1 MLTCKN
7 QITFIC
13 ARMLQVPNLSLQD
26 LQMDIICLFLL
37 FVKIFSFTDFLLGIF
52 YLGPNCK
59 TENKKYNGKILVT
72 AV

>member
-52 YLGPNCK
+52 YLGPQLQN
-59 TENKKYNGKILVT
+59 
-72 AV
+72 